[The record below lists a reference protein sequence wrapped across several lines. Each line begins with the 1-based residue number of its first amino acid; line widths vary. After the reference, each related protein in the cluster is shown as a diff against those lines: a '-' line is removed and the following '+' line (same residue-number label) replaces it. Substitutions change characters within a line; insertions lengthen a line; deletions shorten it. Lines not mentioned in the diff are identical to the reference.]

1 MTSLFDDPGEVAQLL
16 LNSTGEGIYGVDL
29 DGNCTFANP
38 SSLRILGFDSD
49 TDFLGRNM
57 HELVHHTLPNGDPY
71 PMTECQIYLAFREGR
86 GVHVDNEVMW
96 RGDGSSFQAEYWS
109 YPMEQDGQLVGSV
122 LTFVDITE
130 RKKAERRLRESEE
143 RIRLLLNST
152 GEGIYGV
159 DLDGNCT
166 FANPS
171 SLRILGF
178 DSDTDFLGR
187 NMHELV
193 HHTLPNGDPYPMT
206 ECQIYLAFRE
216 GRGVHVDNEV
226 MWRGDGSSFQAEYWS
241 YPMEQDGQLVGSV
254 LTFVDITERRRLET
268 HLRNENARAERLL
281 LNVLPAEIA
290 RQLKAQPGKT
300 IAQQFE
306 QITALFADIV
316 GFTPLSARLDPAEAV
331 AILNEVFTAFD
342 RIAANHGVEK
352 IKTMGDGYMVVAG
365 APIPRDDHCDAIA
378 RTALEMREWMNDR
391 VADDGIKLRVRI
403 GVNSGRA
410 VGAVIGT
417 TKFAYDLWGDTI
429 NVASRMESS
438 GEPGRIQVAEGAFS
452 RLRGKYVLEPR
463 GTIEIKGKG
472 EMETWFLEA
481 PI

>member
-1 MTSLFDDPGEVAQLL
+1 MTRPLDDPGKVAQLL

-38 SSLRILGFDSD
+38 ASLRILGFDSD
-49 TDFLGRNM
+49 TDLLGRKM

-71 PMTECQIYLAFREGR
+71 PMAECQIYLAFREGK

-96 RGDGSSFQAEYWS
+96 RADGSSFQAEYWS
-109 YPMEQDGQLVGSV
+109 YPMEQDGELVGSV
-122 LTFVDITE
+122 LTFIDITK
-130 RKKAERRLRESEE
+130 RRRAEKRLRESEE
-143 RIRLLLNST
+143 RTRLLLNST

-166 FANPS
+166 FANPA

-178 DSDTDFLGR
+178 DSDTDLLGR
-187 NMHELV
+187 IMHELV
-193 HHTLPNGDPYPMT
+193 HHTLPNGDPYPME

-216 GRGVHVDNEV
+216 GKGVHVDNEV
-226 MWRGDGSSFQAEYWS
+226 MWRADGSSFQAEYWS
-241 YPMEQDGQLVGSV
+241 YPMEQDGEPIGSV
-254 LTFVDITERRRLET
+254 LTFIDITERRRLET
-268 HLRNENARAERLL
+268 QLRNENARAERLL

-290 RQLKAQPGKT
+290 KQLKAQPGKT
-300 IAQQFE
+300 IAQKFD

-316 GFTPLSARLDPAEAV
+316 GFTPLSARIDPADAV
-331 AILNEVFTAFD
+331 DILNEVFTAFD
-342 RIAANHGVEK
+342 RIAASHGVEK
-352 IKTMGDGYMVVAG
+352 IKTMGDGYMAVAG

-378 RTALEMREWMNDR
+378 QTALEMRDWMNSR
-391 VADDGIKLRVRI
+391 VSDVGIKLRVRI
-403 GVNSGRA
+403 GVNSGSA

-417 TKFAYDLWGDTI
+417 TKFSYDLWGDTI

-438 GEPGRIQVAEGAFS
+438 GEPGRIQVAEGTFS

-463 GTIEIKGKG
+463 GTIDIKGKG
-472 EMETWFLEA
+472 EMSTWFLEA